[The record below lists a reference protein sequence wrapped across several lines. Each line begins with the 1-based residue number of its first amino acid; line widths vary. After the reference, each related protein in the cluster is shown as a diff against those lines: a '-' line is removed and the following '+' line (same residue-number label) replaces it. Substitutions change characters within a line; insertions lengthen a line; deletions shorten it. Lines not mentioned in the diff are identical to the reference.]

1 MQQDGIFACS
11 RSYGNECVL
20 SLATFQICMGRFSK
34 NSEAK
39 KIILKL
45 EGKV

>member
-1 MQQDGIFACS
+1 MQQVGIFASSC
-11 RSYGNECVL
+11 SYGNECVL
-20 SLATFQICMGRFSK
+20 SLSTSQICMGRFSK

-39 KIILKL
+39 KIILNL